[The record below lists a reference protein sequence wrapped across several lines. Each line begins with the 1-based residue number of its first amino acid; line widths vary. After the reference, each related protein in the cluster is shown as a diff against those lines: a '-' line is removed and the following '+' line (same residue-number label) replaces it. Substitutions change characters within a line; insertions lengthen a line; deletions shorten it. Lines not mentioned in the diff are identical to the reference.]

1 MKTSS
6 SSVWCL
12 MVVLHIII
20 LFGMISSSLGS
31 MQQVPAMFVFGDS
44 LIDPGNNNN
53 YKTIAKANNFPNGID
68 FPYGITGR
76 FCNGATVADHLGYLL
91 GIEFIPACNDP
102 RTTGSNLLRG
112 VNFASS
118 SAGILNDTGA
128 KIGQNL
134 PMSRQVELFGEKI
147 LPELKSLMENSNGE
161 ESATNTFEHFVAK
174 SLIFSSLGN
183 NDLLNHYLGRF
194 ANPLNKPIP
203 PQFWDSVLIAYSDQ
217 LKKLYSYGARKF
229 LVTGLGPLGC
239 VPYVIASFGQDP
251 NQCYEHH
258 NEIAVQYSLKIK
270 AMVQQLN
277 QDLPGAYVLYW
288 NVYPLIRQ
296 IIDNPSQYGFK
307 YSHCACCGAG
317 PSNALFFCVPGS
329 ILCPDRS
336 EFVFWDW
343 FHPSDATN
351 KISAK
356 QAYDGIIQS
365 TYPMNLKQL
374 LQL

>member
-1 MKTSS
+1 
-6 SSVWCL
+6 
-12 MVVLHIII
+12 
-20 LFGMISSSLGS
+20 
-31 MQQVPAMFVFGDS
+31 MFVFGDS

-53 YKTIAKANNFPNGID
+53 YKTIAKANIFPNGID
-68 FPYGITGR
+68 FPYGVTGR
-76 FCNGATVADHLGYLL
+76 FCNGATLADHLGYLL
-91 GIEFIPACNDP
+91 GIELIPGCNDP

-118 SAGILNDTGA
+118 SAGILNYTGA

-161 ESATNTFEHFVAK
+161 ESATNTFEHFIAK

-183 NDLLNHYLGRF
+183 NDLLNNYLGRF
-194 ANPLNKPIP
+194 ANPFNKPIP
-203 PQFWDSVLIAYSDQ
+203 PQFWDSVLVAYSNQ

-229 LVTGLGPLGC
+229 LVTGLSPLGC
-239 VPYVIASFGQDP
+239 IPYVIASFSQDP

-258 NEIAVQYSLKIK
+258 NGIAVQYSLKIK
-270 AMVQQLN
+270 SMVQQLN
-277 QDLPGAYVLYW
+277 QDLPGGYVLYW
-288 NVYPLIRQ
+288 DVYPHARQ

-317 PSNALFFCVPGS
+317 PSNALFLCVPGS
-329 ILCPDRS
+329 ILCLDRS
-336 EFVFWDW
+336 EYVFWDL

-351 KISAK
+351 KITAR

-365 TYPMNLKQL
+365 TYPMNVKQL
-374 LQL
+374 VQL